1 MNTAAKAHDRRPNRT
16 AENNG
21 SNAVRGARPNTL
33 ETPILLLSSIEETA
47 SRTRKIPSATRV
59 KVRLSDVVAAR
70 RNTLKYTKT
79 IKTGKPQRPLSQSLF
94 GERLAGK
101 ETRLLSALSHVNMK
115 ASLAAI
121 ACVLV
126 LCLQALLVQEIDAQ
140 GGRGGFVEGTRG
152 DRGLRVVREANRPP
166 PGRRAA
172 GVDFS
177 DLSPGEVEKP
187 DPDLLPG
194 VRPRSDRRPRNVRE
208 ARFESRKNGGTH
220 GRRSADGLPDIS
232 LLPGEAEIPD
242 PDLLPG
248 VRPRSDRRP
257 RDVRAEKFESR
268 QNGVTHGR
276 RSSDGFSDR
285 PPGEAESPDLLPGV
299 RQRGKNEKG
308 PPNPGNH

>member
-1 MNTAAKAHDRRPNRT
+1 MTKSH
-16 AENNG
+16 
-21 SNAVRGARPNTL
+21 VRKQWEQCCTWYPPQHSL
-33 ETPILLLSSIEETA
+33 ETQILLLSSIEETA

-59 KVRLSDVVAAR
+59 KVRLSDVVAAG

-79 IKTGKPQRPLSQSLF
+79 IKTGKPQLSATIISQFQF
-94 GERLAGK
+94 GERFEGK
-101 ETRLLSALSHVNMK
+101 ETRLLSELSHVNMK

-121 ACVLV
+121 ACVLA

-140 GGRGGFVEGTRG
+140 GGRGGFVEGARG
-152 DRGLRVVREANRPP
+152 DRGLRVVREANRPPP

-187 DPDLLPG
+187 DL
-194 VRPRSDRRPRNVRE
+194 
-208 ARFESRKNGGTH
+208 
-220 GRRSADGLPDIS
+220 
-232 LLPGEAEIPD
+232 
-242 PDLLPG
+242 DLLPG

-276 RSSDGFSDR
+276 RSSDGLSDR
-285 PPGEAESPDLLPGV
+285 LPGETESPDLLPGV

-308 PPNPGNH
+308 PPNPGNHWPEEETNFSCACAEDLDQALGSSSLSSCKEVTDDAMQVLG